1 MTKKKHGSSIQKRL
15 IPSYI
20 FLVIVSFISVFP
32 FFWMI
37 SAATNKSIDIARG
50 RIAFGGYALENL
62 KKLFA
67 SQNVAL
73 GMKNSLINATVQTII
88 ALLVCSLAGY
98 GFELYHDKAKDKLF
112 SVLLLA
118 MMIPQVATLIPLF
131 KMMSKLGFIN
141 TVWGFMLPAISTPFL
156 IMMFRQNSRNF
167 PVDIMEAARIDGLSE
182 IGIFFKMYM
191 PVQKSTYAA
200 AAVITFMNAWN
211 SYLWPKVILNKP
223 DAITMPMLIANLA
236 AGYTVDLEYA
246 SNDISTQVSQVE
258 NMISNG
264 CELLVIASIDGESLG
279 TPLQQAK
286 DAGIPVI
293 AYDRLLMNSDAVS
306 YYATFDNY
314 MVGTKQGEYIV
325 EALDLLERLQQETV

>member
-118 MMIPQVATLIPLF
+118 MMIPQVARLYKYGMGLHAPGYFNAVPHHDVQTEF
-131 KMMSKLGFIN
+131 EKL
-141 TVWGFMLPAISTPFL
+141 P
-156 IMMFRQNSRNF
+156 SR
-167 PVDIMEAARIDGLSE
+167 
-182 IGIFFKMYM
+182 Y
-191 PVQKSTYAA
+191 
-200 AAVITFMNAWN
+200 
-211 SYLWPKVILNKP
+211 
-223 DAITMPMLIANLA
+223 
-236 AGYTVDLEYA
+236 
-246 SNDISTQVSQVE
+246 
-258 NMISNG
+258 NG
-264 CELLVIASIDGESLG
+264 GG
-279 TPLQQAK
+279 T
-286 DAGIPVI
+286 
-293 AYDRLLMNSDAVS
+293 N
-306 YYATFDNY
+306 
-314 MVGTKQGEYIV
+314 
-325 EALDLLERLQQETV
+325 

>member
-37 SAATNKSIDIARG
+37 SAATNKSIDVATG
-50 RIAFGGYALENL
+50 RIALGGYALENL

-67 SQNVAL
+67 SQNVLL
-73 GMKNSLINATVQTII
+73 GMKNSFINATVQTII

-98 GFELYHDKAKDKLF
+98 GFELYHDRAKDRLF

-131 KMMSKLGFIN
+131 KMMSKLGFTN

-167 PVDIMEAARIDGLSE
+167 PIDIMEAARIDGLSE

-223 DAITMPMLIANLA
+223 EAITMPMLIANLA
-236 AGYTVDLEYA
+236 AGYTVDYGVLMMGVLFC
-246 SNDISTQVSQVE
+246 SIPT
-258 NMISNG
+258 MI
-264 CELLVIASIDGESLG
+264 VFFV
-279 TPLQQAK
+279 LQKQFAE
-286 DAGIPVI
+286 GITGSV
-293 AYDRLLMNSDAVS
+293 
-306 YYATFDNY
+306 
-314 MVGTKQGEYIV
+314 K
-325 EALDLLERLQQETV
+325 

>member
-15 IPSYI
+15 IPAYI
-20 FLVIVSFISVFP
+20 FLIIVSFILVFP
-32 FFWMI
+32 FYWMI
-37 SAATNKSIDIARG
+37 SAATNKSIDVATG
-50 RIAFGGYALENL
+50 RIALGGYALENL

-67 SQNVAL
+67 SQNVWL
-73 GMKNSLINATVQTII
+73 GMRNSFINATVQTLI

-98 GFELYHDKAKDKLF
+98 GFELYHDKAKDRLF

-131 KMMSKLGFIN
+131 KMMTKLGFTN

-167 PVDIMEAARIDGLSE
+167 PIDIMEAARIDGLSE

-223 DAITMPMLIANLA
+223 EAITMPMLIANLA
-236 AGYTVDLEYA
+236 AGYTVDYGVLMMGVLFC
-246 SNDISTQVSQVE
+246 SIPT
-258 NMISNG
+258 MI
-264 CELLVIASIDGESLG
+264 VFFV
-279 TPLQQAK
+279 LQKQFAE
-286 DAGIPVI
+286 GITGSV
-293 AYDRLLMNSDAVS
+293 
-306 YYATFDNY
+306 
-314 MVGTKQGEYIV
+314 K
-325 EALDLLERLQQETV
+325 

>member
-37 SAATNKSIDIARG
+37 SAATNKSIDVARG
-50 RIAFGGYALENL
+50 IIAFGCYAIENL

-236 AGYTVDLEYA
+236 AGYTVDYGVLMMGVLFC
-246 SNDISTQVSQVE
+246 SIPT
-258 NMISNG
+258 MI
-264 CELLVIASIDGESLG
+264 VFFV
-279 TPLQQAK
+279 LQKQFAE
-286 DAGIPVI
+286 GITGSV
-293 AYDRLLMNSDAVS
+293 
-306 YYATFDNY
+306 
-314 MVGTKQGEYIV
+314 K
-325 EALDLLERLQQETV
+325 

>member
-37 SAATNKSIDIARG
+37 SAATNKSIDVARG
-50 RIAFGGYALENL
+50 KIAFGSYALENL

-73 GMKNSLINATVQTII
+73 GMKNSFINATVQTLI

-236 AGYTVDLEYA
+236 AGYTVDYGVLMMGVLFC
-246 SNDISTQVSQVE
+246 SIPT
-258 NMISNG
+258 MI
-264 CELLVIASIDGESLG
+264 VFFV
-279 TPLQQAK
+279 LQKQFAE
-286 DAGIPVI
+286 GITGSV
-293 AYDRLLMNSDAVS
+293 
-306 YYATFDNY
+306 
-314 MVGTKQGEYIV
+314 K
-325 EALDLLERLQQETV
+325 

>member
-15 IPSYI
+15 IPAYI
-20 FLVIVSFISVFP
+20 FLIIVSFISVFP
-32 FFWMI
+32 FYWMI
-37 SAATNKSIDIARG
+37 SAATNKSIDVATG
-50 RIAFGGYALENL
+50 RIALGGYALENL

-67 SQNVAL
+67 SQNVWL
-73 GMKNSLINATVQTII
+73 GMRNSFINATVQTII

-98 GFELYHDKAKDKLF
+98 GFELYHDKAKDRLF

-131 KMMSKLGFIN
+131 KMMSKLGFTN

-167 PVDIMEAARIDGLSE
+167 PIDIMEAARIDGLSE

-223 DAITMPMLIANLA
+223 EAITMPMLIANLA
-236 AGYTVDLEYA
+236 AGYTVDYGVLMMGVLFC
-246 SNDISTQVSQVE
+246 SIPT
-258 NMISNG
+258 MI
-264 CELLVIASIDGESLG
+264 VFFV
-279 TPLQQAK
+279 LQKQFAE
-286 DAGIPVI
+286 GITGSV
-293 AYDRLLMNSDAVS
+293 
-306 YYATFDNY
+306 
-314 MVGTKQGEYIV
+314 K
-325 EALDLLERLQQETV
+325 

>member
-1 MTKKKHGSSIQKRL
+1 MKKTFNYYSICWL
-15 IPSYI
+15 ISLAVFNVISFVTPNEIAGISKFTGAFWVGYI
-20 FLVIVSFISVFP
+20 FITLAFIGQLGC
-32 FFWMI
+32 
-37 SAATNKSIDIARG
+37 AYN
-50 RIAFGGYALENL
+50 AFKAENL

-167 PVDIMEAARIDGLSE
+167 PVDIMELS
-182 IGIFFKMYM
+182 
-191 PVQKSTYAA
+191 
-200 AAVITFMNAWN
+200 
-211 SYLWPKVILNKP
+211 
-223 DAITMPMLIANLA
+223 LIH
-236 AGYTVDLEYA
+236 
-246 SNDISTQVSQVE
+246 I
-258 NMISNG
+258 
-264 CELLVIASIDGESLG
+264 
-279 TPLQQAK
+279 
-286 DAGIPVI
+286 
-293 AYDRLLMNSDAVS
+293 
-306 YYATFDNY
+306 
-314 MVGTKQGEYIV
+314 
-325 EALDLLERLQQETV
+325 

>member
-50 RIAFGGYALENL
+50 RIAFGGYGLENL
-62 KKLFA
+62 EKLFA

-131 KMMSKLGFIN
+131 KMMSKLGYIT

-200 AAVITFMNAWN
+200 AAVITFKNAWN

-236 AGYTVDLEYA
+236 AGYTVDYGVLMMGVLFC
-246 SNDISTQVSQVE
+246 SIPT
-258 NMISNG
+258 M
-264 CELLVIASIDGESLG
+264 LVFFV
-279 TPLQQAK
+279 LQKQFAE
-286 DAGIPVI
+286 GITGSV
-293 AYDRLLMNSDAVS
+293 
-306 YYATFDNY
+306 
-314 MVGTKQGEYIV
+314 K
-325 EALDLLERLQQETV
+325 